1 MADEPASI
9 AHLHHAD
16 DAGRNSPTLEALRR
30 EVLRLAIPAV
40 GEQMVLLM
48 AGIVETVL
56 IGHLGAAPLV
66 ALGLSNQLAMLSTV
80 LFTLLAVGGGVLVAQ
95 ATGAGQVERVHRVF
109 GQSLWLSL
117 LTGVGLMLTG
127 LLVATPAL
135 RLMGAEAEAVRLG
148 TPFLRLLAA
157 SMPFQGFVFVASA
170 CLRGAGDTRTP
181 MLVVA
186 ATTIVQV
193 LSSAA
198 LVYGVGGFAEMGTP
212 GAAVGALAGRAA
224 GAGLLLVW
232 LWHGRLP
239 LRLREVNWRID
250 RPAVEEMVRLGSP
263 SGGEQLA
270 LRLGQIANVRIV
282 AGLGTVGY
290 AAYLVAFNSV
300 VLAFLIGI
308 GFTAAATT
316 VVGQRVGAGDEIG
329 ARSGARQAWG
339 LAAGTMGLM
348 GIAFA
353 FAARPL
359 LGFFTSDLQVVALGV
374 VPLQLVSLAL
384 PAEATN
390 QVLSGALRGAG
401 DTRWPMVVTAT
412 GNWLIRLPLT
422 LILAGPFGLI
432 GVWWAVIADMV
443 LRALVNIWRFRGTAW
458 LPAIRPRAV
467 VEQSGLWRSGE
478 NS

>member
-270 LRLGQIANVRIV
+270 LRLGQIANVR
-282 AGLGTVGY
+282 
-290 AAYLVAFNSV
+290 
-300 VLAFLIGI
+300 
-308 GFTAAATT
+308 
-316 VVGQRVGAGDEIG
+316 
-329 ARSGARQAWG
+329 
-339 LAAGTMGLM
+339 
-348 GIAFA
+348 
-353 FAARPL
+353 
-359 LGFFTSDLQVVALGV
+359 
-374 VPLQLVSLAL
+374 
-384 PAEATN
+384 
-390 QVLSGALRGAG
+390 
-401 DTRWPMVVTAT
+401 
-412 GNWLIRLPLT
+412 
-422 LILAGPFGLI
+422 
-432 GVWWAVIADMV
+432 
-443 LRALVNIWRFRGTAW
+443 
-458 LPAIRPRAV
+458 
-467 VEQSGLWRSGE
+467 
-478 NS
+478 